1 MDRIFYF
8 SINYN
13 SMNYLHNIGSYF
25 LMIAEMFRKPTK
37 WSVMK
42 QLILKD
48 IEDLI
53 IGSLGIV
60 AFISFFVG
68 GVITIQ
74 TALNIDNPL
83 IPRYLVGF
91 ATRQSII
98 LEFAPTFISVIMAGK
113 VGSFITSSIGTMRVT
128 EQIDAL
134 EVMGINSV
142 NYLVFPKTVA
152 LLLYPFVI
160 SIAMFLGIIGGMA
173 ACVFGGYSTFEDYV
187 TGIQMDFMPFHMVY
201 AFIKTLVFAF
211 LLATIPS
218 FHGYYMKGGALE
230 VGKAS
235 TTAFVWTSVA
245 IILLNYIL
253 TQMLLS

>member
-1 MDRIFYF
+1 MKIL
-8 SINYN
+8 SK
-13 SMNYLHNIGSYF
+13 IGKYF
-25 LMIAEMFRKPTK
+25 LMLKSIFGKFTK
-37 WSVMK
+37 WKILK

-48 IEDLI
+48 IDTLI

-60 AFISFFVG
+60 SFISFFVG
-68 GVITIQ
+68 GVVSIQ
-74 TALNIDNPL
+74 TALNLENPL
-83 IPRYLVGF
+83 LPKDLIGF
-91 ATRQSII
+91 ATRQSVI
-98 LEFAPTFISVIMAGK
+98 LEFAPTFISIIMAGK
-113 VGSFITSSIGTMRVT
+113 VGSFITSSIGSMRVT

-134 EVMGINSV
+134 EVMGVNSI
-142 NYLVFPKTVA
+142 NYLVFPKMIA
-152 LLLYPFVI
+152 LTLYPFVI

-173 ACVFGGYSTFEDYV
+173 ACVYGGFSTLEDYI
-187 TGIQMDFMPFHMVY
+187 TGIQLDFIPFHMVY

-211 LLATIPS
+211 ILATIPS

-235 TTAFVWTSVA
+235 TVAFVWTSVV

>member
-1 MDRIFYF
+1 
-8 SINYN
+8 
-13 SMNYLHNIGSYF
+13 MNYLHNIGSYF
-25 LMIAEMFRKPTK
+25 LMIVEMFRKPTK
-37 WSVMK
+37 QSVMK
-42 QLILKD
+42 NLILKEV
-48 IEDLI
+48 EDLV

-74 TALNIDNPL
+74 TALNITSPL
-83 IPRYLVGF
+83 IPKYLVGF
-91 ATRQSII
+91 ATRQSVI

-134 EVMGINSV
+134 EVMGVNSI
-142 NYLVFPKTVA
+142 NYLVFPKMIA
-152 LLLYPFVI
+152 MLLYPFVI

-173 ACVFGGYSTFEDYV
+173 ACVYGGFSTLEDYI
-187 TGIQMDFMPFHMVY
+187 TGVQLDFIPFHMAY

-211 LLATIPS
+211 ILATIPS

-235 TTAFVWTSVA
+235 TVAFVWTSVV

>member
-1 MDRIFYF
+1 
-8 SINYN
+8 
-13 SMNYLHNIGSYF
+13 
-25 LMIAEMFRKPTK
+25 
-37 WSVMK
+37 
-42 QLILKD
+42 
-48 IEDLI
+48 
-53 IGSLGIV
+53 
-60 AFISFFVG
+60 VG
-68 GVITIQ
+68 GVVTIQ

-83 IPRYLVGF
+83 IPKYLVGF
-91 ATRQSII
+91 ATRQSVI

-113 VGSFITSSIGTMRVT
+113 MGSFITSSIGTMRVT

-142 NYLVFPKTVA
+142 NYLVFPKVIA
-152 LLLYPFVI
+152 LFLYPFVI

-173 ACVFGGYSTFEDYV
+173 ACVYGGFSSFEDYV
-187 TGIQMDFMPFHMVY
+187 IGVQMDFIPFHMAY
-201 AFIKTLVFAF
+201 AFIKTFVFAF

-235 TTAFVWTSVA
+235 TTAFVWTSVS